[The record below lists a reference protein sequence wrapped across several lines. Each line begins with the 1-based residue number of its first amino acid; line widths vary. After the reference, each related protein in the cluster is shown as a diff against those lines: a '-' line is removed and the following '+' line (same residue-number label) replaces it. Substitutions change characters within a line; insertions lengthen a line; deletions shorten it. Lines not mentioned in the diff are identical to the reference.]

1 MTMMMTRR
9 RITTTTPPAYSKVL
23 SAAGA
28 GVGVTAGEGTAGEG
42 TAGDGAGGDGAGGD
56 GAGGDGAGTAGVGA
70 GVGAAVTF
78 VTFESL
84 SPLVTNSKL
93 RSAEQ
98 TAAATKHTSVRRN
111 IAEEQRK
118 LLLSI

>member
-1 MTMMMTRR
+1 MMTRR
-9 RITTTTPPAYSKVL
+9 RTAPPPPAYSKVL

-28 GVGVTAGEGTAGEG
+28 GVGVT
-42 TAGDGAGGDGAGGD
+42 GGD

-70 GVGAAVTF
+70 GVGAAVGAAVTF

-111 IAEEQRK
+111 IAEEQRRGPGLECCLGAK
-118 LLLSI
+118 IA